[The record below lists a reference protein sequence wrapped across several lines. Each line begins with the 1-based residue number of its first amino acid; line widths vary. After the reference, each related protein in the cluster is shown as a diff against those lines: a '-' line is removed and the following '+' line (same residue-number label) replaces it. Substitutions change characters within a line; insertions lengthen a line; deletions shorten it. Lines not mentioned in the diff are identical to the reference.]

1 MKYLL
6 RYVSVDGYEPIAE
19 ANIDAHWERV
29 VAFQKR
35 GVLLMAGRLDEPV
48 DGEALSLFTTREA
61 AVEFAEGDPFVRNGV
76 VASWTVRAWRE
87 VLAP

>member
-29 VAFQKR
+29 VAFQKQ
-35 GVLLMAGRLDEPV
+35 GVLLMAGRLAEPV